1 MLLDSQKKLV
11 AFGHDAEDRYSQI
24 CEVNQQI
31 AWYYLKGSN
40 FVRTTLIIKRLESQ
54 IKKPT
59 AITRVKYST

>member
-31 AWYYLKGSN
+31 AWYYLKG
-40 FVRTTLIIKRLESQ
+40 FKMQLYKVVL
-54 IKKPT
+54 
-59 AITRVKYST
+59 